1 MQAAP
6 SREQLS
12 VFFTRLAR
20 RVIEVREVASVE
32 GAPADRVLR
41 AVLPDGARVF
51 VKAGDPEQ
59 MRRFK
64 AEARGLEALAATD
77 TIRVPEVLL
86 VGGEGRHTYLVLEH
100 FDLVPGTQASFAR
113 MGQQLAQLHRK
124 TASRFGFE
132 RDNYIGLTPQANAT
146 DAAWPAFFRERRLEP
161 QLKQIST
168 SAAAGMWVEGGLRV
182 AEAIPLYFPGYA
194 PQPSLLHGDLWSGNA
209 AQTDDGTPVIF
220 DPACYYGD
228 RETDLAMAE
237 LFGGFPASFHAAYR
251 AAWPL
256 DPGYETRK
264 PLYNLYHILNH
275 FNLFGSAY
283 LGQAQRMIEGLLKA
297 LRR

>member
-209 AQTDDGTPVIF
+209 GFLADGTPVIF
-220 DPACYYGD
+220 DPAVYYGD
-228 RETDLAMAE
+228 READIAMSE
-237 LFGGFPASFHAAYR
+237 LFGGFAPQFRDAYR
-251 AAWPL
+251 EAWPL
-256 DPGYETRK
+256 DPGYGVRRD
-264 PLYNLYHILNH
+264 LYNLYHVLNH
-275 FNLFGSAY
+275 VNLFGASYVA
-283 LGQAQRMIEGLLKA
+283 QAQGLIRKL
-297 LRR
+297 LSEIR